1 MIPQLRVKVIDH
13 EIVVTVPGFRYSAT
27 YCKSYDARHLVARN
41 IPITDDLR
49 ITMKKSEFLV
59 AAKKRPATRR
69 ESSGG
74 SFSARFGGR
83 PLPLDKH

>member
-1 MIPQLRVKVIDH
+1 MLPQLCVQVIDH

-41 IPITDDLR
+41 VPITDDLR

-59 AAKKRPATRR
+59 AAKKLANDKAR
-69 ESSGG
+69 ELGWIV
-74 SFSARFGGR
+74 
-83 PLPLDKH
+83 